1 MQADVE
7 RRAASLGSK
16 VLFVSPDPQNELSEC
31 QEPVRLLETARI
43 LKWLPADMHCMPQVL
58 KVDTSK
64 LTEMG
69 GHAIVAALVDEA
81 GDLYAN
87 SGKRSE
93 QHSYSNPYTVEYT
106 MVRAADS
113 GWRISNVLVTGG
125 R

>member
-7 RRAASLGSK
+7 RRAASSGSK
-16 VLFVSPDPQNELSEC
+16 VLCVSLDPQQDLFEC
-31 QEPVRLLETARI
+31 QEPVRLLENANI
-43 LKWLPADMHCMPQVL
+43 LKCLPADMHCMPQVL
-58 KVDTSK
+58 QVDASA
-64 LTEMG
+64 LTENG
-69 GHAIVAALVDEA
+69 GHAVVTALVDEA

-113 GWRISNVLVTGG
+113 GWRISSVLVTGG